1 MPFFTGMTG
10 FVYQDARSGPD
21 KKSIEI
27 SVRPRKSSATICLQ
41 KGNQVGWSPDSYPI
55 DSGLGPQKRDWLG
68 KGINYGPIPQAA
80 TDSFGERGTTTGGD
94 NHLRAS
100 HFNDIPTYRVTD
112 MLSRSSSSNPQTSV
126 ASQFRRMPSLA
137 VGPNRD
143 VACWQA
149 KPARTIV
156 TARLFY
162 NVPLF
167 VRSLGRDRSLL
178 LSATLTLAVG
188 IGANTTLFSVANSI
202 LVRPLPYP
210 HAELIDWISER
221 SGPAQQ
227 DIGAAPDYYRLRDW
241 NRVFEEVAALNPVT
255 ANWTG
260 VERPEQLDAAVV
272 SAAFFRVMGRH
283 PALGRYFASGDEGS
297 QAPNIVVLS
306 YAFWQSRL
314 GGDPNILG
322 TTIALDRLPRTI
334 IGVMPQGFDFPRGTQ
349 IWMPLQLDES
359 SQRLLAPS
367 RPIFTVSILA
377 RRKPDVSPQAVQTDL
392 NRLAEMLRA
401 EYRVFPT
408 KFRWDLTIS
417 ASPLQ
422 QHLTGPLRPALL
434 ALSGAAG
441 LVLLIACVNLANL
454 LLARAMSRR
463 RELAVRLALGAT
475 PSRIFSQVL
484 SESLLLALPGA
495 LTGIGLAWLAV
506 RLLNSSRPGMLLRY
520 PPVSMDL
527 RVLAFTFSLTLGAA
541 LLFGLAPALSGAG
554 TRICE
559 SLKSGHMTHSGG
571 PGASRLRKTLLV
583 AELAISMVVLIGAGL
598 LTRTFL
604 NLARTDLGFRT
615 DHLLTFRVNPIGPLD
630 HDYSVFYNS
639 VLDRLQQ
646 MPMAQSAALLTDIP
660 LSEEDFYMS
669 GRIRVVGRLLMPF
682 SERPIINN
690 TVVSPSFFH
699 TMEIQLRSGRI
710 FDSHDSLRPAH
721 LTNYSAASAVPV
733 VVNRAF
739 VRKLFPGENP
749 LGRQIVFGPDHN
761 SVTWTIIGVVGDV
774 RGGALGADPPAMIY
788 RCSCD
793 GSRVFR
799 AGFIIRTSADP
810 KTVIRT
816 AEDQVHEVDHD
827 QPVFDVKTMDERR
840 AAALAPERFQL
851 GVIGSLAVIAL
862 LLAAAGVYGV
872 TSYLVTRRTRE
883 IGIRVAMGAR
893 SADVLGMVLGEA
905 MILALFAVAAGL
917 GGAWTLTRYIRSMLY
932 NVTELDA
939 STFCF
944 APVLLTAIVLI
955 ASFAPAWYASRID
968 PTRALREE

>member
-1 MPFFTGMTG
+1 
-10 FVYQDARSGPD
+10 
-21 KKSIEI
+21 
-27 SVRPRKSSATICLQ
+27 
-41 KGNQVGWSPDSYPI
+41 
-55 DSGLGPQKRDWLG
+55 
-68 KGINYGPIPQAA
+68 
-80 TDSFGERGTTTGGD
+80 
-94 NHLRAS
+94 
-100 HFNDIPTYRVTD
+100 
-112 MLSRSSSSNPQTSV
+112 
-126 ASQFRRMPSLA
+126 
-137 VGPNRD
+137 
-143 VACWQA
+143 
-149 KPARTIV
+149 
-156 TARLFY
+156 LFHK
-162 NVPLF
+162 VPYF
-167 VRSLGRDRSLL
+167 VRRLGRDRLL
-178 LSATLTLAVG
+178 LLCATLTLAVS

-210 HAELIDWISER
+210 RSELIEWISER

-227 DIGAAPDYYRLRDW
+227 DIGTAPDYYRLRDW
-241 NRVFEEVAALNPVT
+241 NRIFEAVAALNPVT
-255 ANWTG
+255 VNWTS

-272 SAAFFRVMGRH
+272 SASFFRVMGKQ
-283 PALGRYFASGDEGS
+283 AVMGRYFSPGDEGS
-297 QAPNIVVLS
+297 RAPNIVVLS

-314 GGDPNILG
+314 GGDPKILG

-349 IWMPLQLDES
+349 VWMPLQLDES
-359 SQRLLAPS
+359 SQRLITPS

-377 RRKPDVSPQAVQTDL
+377 RRKPDVSPQAVQADL
-392 NRLAEMLRA
+392 NRLAELLRA
-401 EYRVFPT
+401 EYHVFPT

-520 PPVSMDL
+520 PPVSMNL
-527 RVLAFTFSLTLGAA
+527 GVLAFTFSLTLGAA
-541 LLFGLAPALSGAG
+541 LLFGLAPALSGAA
-554 TRICE
+554 TQICE
-559 SLKSGHMTHSGG
+559 SLKCGHMTHSGA
-571 PGASRLRKTLLV
+571 PGASRLRKILLV
-583 AELAISMVVLIGAGL
+583 AELAVSMVLLIGAGL

-604 NLARTDLGFRT
+604 NLAHTDLGFRT

-630 HDYSVFYNS
+630 HDYSTFYNS

-646 MPMAQSAALLTDIP
+646 LPGVQSAALLTDIP

-669 GRIRVVGRLLMPF
+669 GRIRVVGRALVPF

-690 TVVSPSFFH
+690 TVVSSGFFH
-699 TMEIQLRSGRI
+699 TMDIPLRSGRI
-710 FDSHDSLRPAH
+710 FDSHDALRPAH
-721 LTNYSAASAVPV
+721 LTNYGVASAAPV
-733 VVNRAF
+733 VVNQAF

-749 LGRQIVFGPDHN
+749 LGQQIVFGPDHN
-761 SVTWTIIGVVGDV
+761 SVAWTIMGVVGDV
-774 RGGALGADPPAMIY
+774 RGGALGAEPPAMVY
-788 RCSCD
+788 RCACE

-799 AGFIIRTSADP
+799 AGFVIRSAVDP
-810 KTVIRT
+810 KTVIRA
-816 AEDQVHEVDHD
+816 AEEQVHAVDHD

-840 AAALAPERFQL
+840 AAALTPERFQL

-872 TSYLVTRRTRE
+872 TSYLVTRRTPE

-893 SADVLGMVLGEA
+893 PADVLGMVLREA
-905 MILALFAVAAGL
+905 MILTLFAVAAGL
-917 GGAWTLTRYIRSMLY
+917 SGAWTLTRYIRSMLY
-932 NVTELDA
+932 KVTELDA
-939 STFCF
+939 SIFCL
-944 APVLLTAIVLI
+944 APVLLTAIVLL
-955 ASFAPAWYASRID
+955 ASFAPARYASRID
-968 PTRALREE
+968 PTKALRED